1 MAKRLRDSGA
11 AAAAIHGDR
20 SQAQRERTLMEFR
33 AGKVQ
38 TLVATDVAAR
48 GIHVDDVARVIH
60 YDLPADIKDYVHRS
74 GRTARAGAEG
84 TVISFVTPDNRAL
97 ADTLQRGLRHTENG
111 ARAVSYA
118 DDSGRTT
125 PDLRAEPAR
134 GVRRDAQ
141 GRPHR
146 REAHPGQGATR
157 FNGPAR
163 QGRAGARR
171 RIKPRG

>member
-1 MAKRLRDSGA
+1 
-11 AAAAIHGDR
+11 
-20 SQAQRERTLMEFR
+20 
-33 AGKVQ
+33 
-38 TLVATDVAAR
+38 
-48 GIHVDDVARVIH
+48 VARVIH

-97 ADTLQRGLRHTENG
+97 ADTLQRGLRHTEQG
-111 ARAVSYA
+111 GRAVSYA
-118 DDSGRTT
+118 DNSGRAT
-125 PDLRAEPAR
+125 PDIRGEELRGR

-141 GRPHR
+141 GRHR
-146 REAHPGQGATR
+146 RREIHPGQGTTR

-171 RIKPRG
+171 RTQPRG